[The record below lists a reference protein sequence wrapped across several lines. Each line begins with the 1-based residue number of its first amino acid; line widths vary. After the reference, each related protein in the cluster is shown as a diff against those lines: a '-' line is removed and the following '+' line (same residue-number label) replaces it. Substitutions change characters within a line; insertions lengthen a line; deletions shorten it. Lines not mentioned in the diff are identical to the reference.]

1 MKILVVGSG
10 GREHAIIKKI
20 SESPRVKEI
29 YAAPGNGGISDIA
42 MLVDIKADEIEKLAY
57 FAYENGIDLTIV
69 GPEAPLVKGITEAFE
84 KRYLKIFAPSKEA
97 SRLEASKIFTKEI
110 CKKYNIPT
118 AGFEVFDEPQKAM
131 DYIERAEKPQVV
143 KANGLAGGKG
153 VVVAG
158 DKEEAKEAVRAMMIE
173 KRFGDAGLKIMIEER
188 LYGEEAS
195 ILVLSDGENIYP
207 LASSQDHKQIYD
219 EDRGPNTGGMGAY
232 SPAPVIT
239 DTMYQRIIA
248 EIITPT
254 IFAMKEES
262 CPYKGVLYAGVMIT
276 EEGPMLL
283 EYNIRFGD
291 PETQAVLPRMKSD
304 LIEAIEAVIDGRL
317 NELKVEWDERSC
329 VCVVLASGGYPADY
343 EKGKEISGLD
353 KVKKLKDIAVYHAGT
368 KKEDG
373 KVYTSGGRV
382 LGVTALD
389 KDISGAIDKA
399 YEAIKLISFDK
410 MYYRTDIGQ
419 KAVKRVKS

>member
-29 YAAPGNGGISDIA
+29 YAAPGNGGIADIA
-42 MLVDIKADEIEKLAY
+42 TLVDIKADEIEKLAC
-57 FAYENGIDLTIV
+57 FVYERGIDLTIV
-69 GPEAPLVKGITEAFE
+69 GPEAPLAEGITEAFE
-84 KRYLKIFAPSKEA
+84 ERHLRIFGPSKEA

-143 KANGLAGGKG
+143 KADGLAGGKG

-158 DKEEAKEAVRAMMIE
+158 DKVEAKEAVRAMMIE
-173 KRFGDAGLKIMIEER
+173 KQFGDAGLKVMIEER

-232 SPAPVIT
+232 SPAPIIT

-254 IFAMKEES
+254 VFAMKEEG

-283 EYNIRFGD
+283 EYNVRFGD

-329 VCVVLASGGYPADY
+329 VCVVLASGGYPAGY
-343 EKGKEISGLD
+343 EKGKTISGLD

-389 KDISGAIDKA
+389 KDITGAIDKV
-399 YEAIKLISFDK
+399 YKAIKLISFDK